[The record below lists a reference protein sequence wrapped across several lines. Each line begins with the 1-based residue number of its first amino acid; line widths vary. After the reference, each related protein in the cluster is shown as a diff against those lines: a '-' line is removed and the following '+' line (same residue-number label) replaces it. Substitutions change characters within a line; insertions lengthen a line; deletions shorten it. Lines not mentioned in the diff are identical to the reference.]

1 MYATP
6 EDVRRVLSP
15 DGQQDDYET
24 AAGFDD
30 AALEDAI
37 KRATAKVHLYVGKLY
52 ALPVDVATYDTDGN
66 MTEWVSVIAAYL
78 ATLTYS
84 RGQDIGSD
92 DPIRLRYNDVM
103 KVLER
108 VQSGNLPL
116 PWPPET
122 GVTANDIAVVNR
134 YEGDMF
140 RPDDFDLGYGNRPW
154 VFGTVPQ
161 WPGGYN

>member
-1 MYATP
+1 VYATP

-15 DGQQDDYET
+15 DGMQDDYGT
-24 AAGFDD
+24 AAGFSDEAIND
-30 AALEDAI
+30 AL
-37 KRATAKVHLYVGKLY
+37 KRAVAKVHTYIGKQY
-52 ALPVDVATYDTDGN
+52 AIPVDVATYDTDGVLN
-66 MTEWVSVIAAYL
+66 DWVSVIAAFY

-116 PWPPET
+116 PWPVENGIT
-122 GVTANDIAVVNR
+122 INDIAVVNR
-134 YEGDMF
+134 YEGDLF
-140 RPDDFDLGYGNRPW
+140 RPDDFNLGPGGRPW
-154 VFGTVPQ
+154 NWGTVPG
-161 WPGGYN
+161 WPY